1 MSGGSALRT
10 SDGTAALA
18 SRYLSVRRATEALF
32 GGGVAGLDADDIA
45 DIFADVPS
53 HEIDPAHLGGEG
65 KPLAELLADAGI
77 ASSKGDARRSI
88 EGGGVYV
95 NNVRVED
102 VARSLTMRDAI
113 EGRFVLLRIGKRR
126 YHLLGLRH

>member
-1 MSGGSALRT
+1 
-10 SDGTAALA
+10 
-18 SRYLSVRRATEALF
+18 
-32 GGGVAGLDADDIA
+32 
-45 DIFADVPS
+45 
-53 HEIDPAHLGGEG
+53 
-65 KPLAELLADAGI
+65 LAELLADAGI